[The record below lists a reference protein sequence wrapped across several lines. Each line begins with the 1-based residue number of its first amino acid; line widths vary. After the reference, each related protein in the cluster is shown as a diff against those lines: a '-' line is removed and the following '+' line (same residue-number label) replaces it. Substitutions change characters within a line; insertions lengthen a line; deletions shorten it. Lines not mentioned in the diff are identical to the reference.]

1 MNELTKEKLVL
12 VGCDFV
18 ENPGHEGLS
27 TLLKG
32 KQSTSPTPIY
42 HQPPRNL
49 TLLSHFLI
57 CCVTLA
63 KFCFL
68 LG

>member
-32 KQSTSPTPIY
+32 KQSTFPTQIY
-42 HQPPRNL
+42 PPAPKKLDTIVSLPNL
-49 TLLSHFLI
+49 LCDFS
-57 CCVTLA
+57 
-63 KFCFL
+63 
-68 LG
+68 